1 MALVDLISV
10 TSIIDI
16 SQVPFAG
23 DIKIKECLI
32 MIRKKN
38 QFNFRSFPK
47 ILKSNEVYKKLKE
60 DTLFFREVLCTVY
73 TPFHSFFCIVVFVF
87 RHIPKNDISLK
98 VQQTHFL
105 VWDTPD
111 HTNIHMFINLNS
123 INEDNLYGLCI
134 LEISYQPIEYG
145 FLYLYSSSQCQQF

>member
-1 MALVDLISV
+1 MMALVDLISV

-47 ILKSNEVYKKLKE
+47 ILKSNEVYKKLQE
-60 DTLFFREVLCTVY
+60 DT
-73 TPFHSFFCIVVFVF
+73 
-87 RHIPKNDISLK
+87 
-98 VQQTHFL
+98 
-105 VWDTPD
+105 
-111 HTNIHMFINLNS
+111 
-123 INEDNLYGLCI
+123 
-134 LEISYQPIEYG
+134 
-145 FLYLYSSSQCQQF
+145 

>member
-32 MIRKKN
+32 MIRKKIN
-38 QFNFRSFPK
+38 STLEAF
-47 ILKSNEVYKKLKE
+47 LKYWNVMRCIRNSKK
-60 DTLFFREVLCTVY
+60 TLYFLGKSHALII
-73 TPFHSFFCIVVFVF
+73 PHSIHSFVVIVF
-87 RHIPKNDISLK
+87 RHIPKNDIPLFEK

-123 INEDNLYGLCI
+123 INEDNLYGF
-134 LEISYQPIEYG
+134 YV
-145 FLYLYSSSQCQQF
+145 F

>member
-32 MIRKKN
+32 MIRKKIN
-38 QFNFRSFPK
+38 STLEAF
-47 ILKSNEVYKKLKE
+47 LKYWNVMRCIRNSKK
-60 DTLFFREVLCTVY
+60 TLYFLGKSRALFI
-73 TPFHSFFCIVVFVF
+73 PQSIHSFVVIVF
-87 RHIPKNDISLK
+87 RHIPKNDIPLFEK
-98 VQQTHFL
+98 LQQTHFL

-123 INEDNLYGLCI
+123 INEDNLYGF
-134 LEISYQPIEYG
+134 YV
-145 FLYLYSSSQCQQF
+145 F

>member
-32 MIRKKN
+32 MIRKKIN
-38 QFNFRSFPK
+38 STLEAF
-47 ILKSNEVYKKLKE
+47 LKYWKVMRCIRNSKK
-60 DTLFFREVLCTVY
+60 TLYFLGKSHALII
-73 TPFHSFFCIVVFVF
+73 PHSIHSFVVIVF
-87 RHIPKNDISLK
+87 RHIPKNDIPLFEK
-98 VQQTHFL
+98 LQQTHFL

-123 INEDNLYGLCI
+123 INEDNLYGF
-134 LEISYQPIEYG
+134 YV
-145 FLYLYSSSQCQQF
+145 F